1 MQNRLFD
8 LGFFKFTML
17 FLLLIISVIDI
28 KHQKIDIRL
37 LLFLLTGGI
46 LSILAGEVKA
56 LSAIVAAILMFSLL
70 GFIYYASKKSI
81 GGGDV
86 LLCCTTALYLG
97 VEKSLEML
105 TAAILICGAAGL
117 ILMIVKKSPKHSQIP
132 FAPFILIG
140 AIMTLRA

>member
-8 LGFFKFTML
+8 LGFFKFIML
-17 FLLLIISVIDI
+17 FLLLIISAIDI

-37 LLFLLTGGI
+37 LLFLLAGGI

-56 LSAIVAAILMFSLL
+56 LSAIGAAMLVFSLL
-70 GFIYYASKKSI
+70 GIIYYVSKKSL
-81 GGGDV
+81 GWGDV
-86 LLCCTTALYLG
+86 LLCGTTALYLG
-97 VEKSLEML
+97 IEKSLEML
-105 TAAILICGAAGL
+105 TAAMLICGVAGL

-140 AIMTLRA
+140 TIMTLRA